1 MNQLHSTTRSRSAAL
16 RTIPSAHRAR
26 GPLRCAVAVL
36 SLHAACAPSDPADGR
51 DPGLAEQAAAIV
63 AAPAACTN
71 LALAAAVT
79 AQSTYPYESYSVAH
93 IHDGDRST
101 VLGAATSWVNAS
113 SYAANGALPNWVNVD
128 FGSAQ
133 TISEV
138 DLYTSA
144 GYEIK
149 DYDIQVPSGGTFTTV
164 ASVRGNRALQ
174 IATPITPV
182 VTSQLRILAIHGPDV
197 QPQYARINEL
207 EVLSC
212 ATAVATRISGT
223 VRNMQGSTLP
233 GITIEAGGA
242 TTTTDASGSYNL
254 TGLPYGQYTVHPSG
268 GGYTFGSAQYQIDKD
283 TVTLSAGSPNAG
295 LNITGY
301 NRNPIVYVHGWTD
314 NTNRFKPHPSS
325 ELTAAGYAAFYAEL
339 ETSLGW
345 TPPFATN
352 VSHVTSAISDAK
364 YQTGQS
370 KVILFGHS
378 MGGLVARTYLE
389 SSRYNNDVSQY
400 FSFGSPHLG
409 TPAIVNLACLPN
421 QPGVCE
427 MTPGGMALF
436 NLTHWK
442 RSGVDYHEVGGDAP
456 LWTTKNL
463 FCFKI
468 FGHKYCVSIPWP
480 DTTFRN
486 AKGWAMGVLIGGP
499 DDGLIG
505 TCSAIGQPGAGIDRF
520 VTQEVH
526 TDGLGDRS
534 YFEWGT
540 GVSQQA
546 YGNCVSKLLVNRT
559 ATTCGTR
566 GLVAWG
572 CVASGGFAPSLVARA
587 ASLTASQA
595 AASLTV
601 PDATSALSP
610 RAAPLSG
617 QITAGQI
624 ATRTVVVEGGG
635 TTFSLDV
642 SSGSAQLSLRDP
654 GGQVIDPAY
663 VASITGGAASDP
675 DAELTTAAPSDAVT
689 YDTSGGTARYY
700 FPNARPGTWTV
711 QVVGGADLPSGG
723 SPFTAEVSFDST
735 FAASFHPSASFV
747 APGSTASFSV
757 QLPSGAS
764 GAVTISV
771 TLPTGDVVP
780 LTASGSAGSYAASFA
795 VPSTPG
801 YARVNWSIVGQ
812 RSDGV
817 NFERGGYETVQITSP
832 ELTWGGVTAESTV
845 ARSNDASLAQSL
857 VLQARVNSTFAGAG
871 EIAADLVTASGT
883 AVAHVTQPI
892 NLAVGANT
900 VALAFSGD
908 EIYAAGLDGP
918 YTLTHLYIMDTRAAT
933 ILAASVTAAYTTAAY
948 KAAVFAPAHGAPS
961 VTTTGPYTMY
971 TGDTLAL
978 VASGTDPEGQA
989 LTYAWDLDSNGS
1001 YETAG
1006 QTVSYTA
1013 PASTLASTITVGVRA
1028 TDPNGNTATA
1038 QTTIDISPNR
1048 EVNLALQATASASST
1063 FSGYAASHVND
1074 NNTSTALGGA
1084 TSWAN
1089 ASETTSTGQHGLL
1102 PATLDLD
1109 LGATHTV
1116 THATLYTTDS
1126 YPIQDYD
1133 LEIWDGT
1140 GWNVLDRVRG
1150 NTQAVITHTFA
1161 PVTGSKVR
1169 VVGYT
1174 GPAFQTIFVRVN
1186 ELQVFGY

>member
-1 MNQLHSTTRSRSAAL
+1 MNQTSSARSTDL
-16 RTIPSAHRAR
+16 EPIPSAHRAR
-26 GPLRCAVAVL
+26 GSLRCAVALL
-36 SLHAACAPSDPADGR
+36 SLHAACATSDREDPALA
-51 DPGLAEQAAAIV
+51 DPAAAIV
-63 AAPAACTN
+63 LAPTACTN
-71 LALAAAVT
+71 LALAATVT
-79 AQSTYPYESYSVAH
+79 AQSTYPNEPYSVAH
-93 IHDGDRST
+93 VHDGARST
-101 VLGAATSWVNAS
+101 ALGAATSWVNAS

-128 FGSAQ
+128 FGSTQ

-144 GYEIK
+144 GYPIK
-149 DYDIQVPSGGTFTTV
+149 DYDIQVLSGGVFTTV
-164 ASVRGNRALQ
+164 ASVRGNLGLQ
-174 IATPITPV
+174 INTAITPV
-182 VTSQLRILAIHGPDV
+182 ATSQLRILTIHGPDV

-207 EVLSC
+207 EVVTC
-212 ATAVATRISGT
+212 ATAAATRISGT
-223 VRNMQGSTLP
+223 VSRYPSGVLA
-233 GITIEAGGA
+233 GITVEAGGV
-242 TTTTDASGSYNL
+242 TTTTTASGSYAL
-254 TGLPYGQYTVHPSG
+254 TGLPYGQYTVHASG
-268 GGYTFGSAQYQIDKD
+268 GGYTFGSAQYQIAHD
-283 TVTLSAGSPNAG
+283 TVTLSSGTPNAG
-295 LNITGY
+295 VNMTGY

-314 NTNRFKPHPSS
+314 NPARFKPHPSN
-325 ELTAAGYAAFYAEL
+325 ELINAGYAPFYATL
-339 ETSLGW
+339 ETSIGW

-352 VSHVTSAISDAK
+352 VSHVTSAITEAK
-364 YQTGQS
+364 DTTGQT
-370 KVILFGHS
+370 KVILFSHS

-400 FSFGSPHLG
+400 YSFGSPHLG

-427 MTPGGMALF
+427 MTPGGMTLF

-442 RSGVDYHEVGGDAP
+442 RSGVDYHEIGGDAP

-534 YFEWGT
+534 YFDWGS
-540 GVSQQA
+540 GVGQQA
-546 YGNCVSKLLVNRT
+546 YGNCVSKLLVTST

-572 CVASGGFAPSLVARA
+572 CVASGGLAPSLLART
-587 ASLTASQA
+587 ASLTASA
-595 AASLTV
+595 VATTLAV
-601 PDATSALSP
+601 PDATAALTP
-610 RAAPLSG
+610 RAAPQSG
-617 QITAGQI
+617 QITAGQT

-642 SSGSAQLSLRDP
+642 SSGSAALSLIDP
-654 GGQVIDPAY
+654 TGVVIDPAY
-663 VASITGGAASDP
+663 VASITGGSSSDP
-675 DAELTTAAPSDAVT
+675 DAELTTTAPSDAVT
-689 YDTSGGTARYY
+689 YDAAAGTARYY

-711 QVVGGADLPSGG
+711 KVVGNADLPADG

-735 FAASFHPSASFV
+735 FTASFHPSASFV
-747 APGSTASFSV
+747 APGSTASFSL
-757 QLPSGAS
+757 QLGSIAS
-764 GAVTISV
+764 AAVTISV
-771 TLPTGDVVP
+771 TLPTGTVVP
-780 LTASGSAGSYAASFA
+780 LAASGSAGSYTASFA

-817 NFERGGYETVQITSP
+817 SFERGGYETIQITSP
-832 ELTWGGVTAESTV
+832 ELTWGGVTAEATV
-845 ARSNDASLAQSL
+845 ARTNDASLAQSL
-857 VLQARVNSTFAGAG
+857 VLQARINSTFAGAG
-871 EIAADLVTASGT
+871 ELAADLVNASGT
-883 AVAHVTQPI
+883 AVAHVVQPT
-892 NLAVGANT
+892 NFAVGANT
-900 VALAFSGD
+900 VALSFSGD
-908 EIYAAGLDGP
+908 EIYASALDGP
-918 YTLTHLYIMDTRAAT
+918 YTLTHLYIMDTRAAA
-933 ILAASVTAAYTTAAY
+933 ILAAQVTSAYTTAAY
-948 KAAVFAPAHGAPS
+948 TAARFAPAHGAPT

-971 TGDTLAL
+971 TGDTLAV
-978 VASGTDPEGQA
+978 VAKGTDPEGQV
-989 LTYAWDLDSNGS
+989 LTYAWDLDNNGS
-1001 YETAG
+1001 YETTG

-1013 PASTLASTITVGVRA
+1013 PASTVASTTTISVRA

-1048 EVNLALQATASASST
+1048 EINLALGATASASST

-1074 NNTSTALGGA
+1074 NTTSTALGAA

-1089 ASETTSTGQHGLL
+1089 DSVTTTTGQHGLL

-1109 LGATHTV
+1109 FGATHTV
-1116 THATLYTTDS
+1116 THATLYTTAS

-1161 PVTGSKVR
+1161 PATGSKVR

-1174 GPAFQTIFVRVN
+1174 GPSFQTIFVRVN

>member
-1 MNQLHSTTRSRSAAL
+1 M
-16 RTIPSAHRAR
+16 PPAHRAR
-26 GPLRCAVAVL
+26 GYLRCAVAIL
-36 SLHAACAPSDPADGR
+36 ALHAGCTAR
-51 DPGLAEQAAAIV
+51 DPGDGKDPALDAQSSSIV
-63 AAPAACTN
+63 VRPAACSN
-71 LALAAAVT
+71 LALAATIT
-79 AQSTYPYESYSVAH
+79 AQSTYPNEGYSVAH

-101 VLGAATSWVNAS
+101 TLGGATSWANAS
-113 SYAANGALPNWVNVD
+113 TFAANGVLPNWVNVD

-133 TISEV
+133 TVSEI

-149 DYDIQVPSGGTFTTV
+149 DYDIQVLSGGAFTTV
-164 ASVRGNRALQ
+164 ASVRGNRALM
-174 IATPITPV
+174 IATPIATV
-182 VTSQLRILAIHGPDV
+182 VTSQVRILAIHGPDV
-197 QPQYARINEL
+197 QPQHARINEL
-207 EVLSC
+207 EVLNC
-212 ATAVATRISGT
+212 AAATTRISGN
-223 VRNMQGSTLP
+223 VHSFQGRNLP
-233 GITIEAGGA
+233 GIAIEAGGA
-242 TTTTDASGSYNL
+242 TTTTDANGNYSL
-254 TGLPYGQYTVHPSG
+254 LGLPYGQYTVHASG
-268 GGYTFGSAQYQIDKD
+268 GGYTFGSAQFQIDHD
-283 TVTLSAGSPNAG
+283 TVALSAGAPNAG
-295 LNITGY
+295 LNIVGY
-301 NRNPIVYVHGWTD
+301 NHNPVVYVHGWTD
-314 NTNRFKPHPSS
+314 DRSRFIPHPSS
-325 ELTAAGYAAFYAEL
+325 ELTTAGYAPFYADL
-339 ETSLGW
+339 ETSIAW
-345 TPPFATN
+345 TPPFETN
-352 VSHVTSAISDAK
+352 VSHVTGAISDAK

-370 KVILFGHS
+370 KVILFSHS

-389 SSRYNNDVSQY
+389 TSRYNNDVSQY

-409 TPAIVNLACLPN
+409 TPAIVSLACLPN

-427 MTPGGMALF
+427 MTSLGMTLF

-456 LWTTKNL
+456 LWTTKDL
-463 FCFKI
+463 FCFRF
-468 FGHKYCVSIPWP
+468 FGHHWCVSIPWP

-486 AKGWAMGVLIGGP
+486 AGGWAMGILIGGP

-505 TCSAIGQPGAGIDRF
+505 TCSAIGQPGTGIDRF

-526 TDGLGDRS
+526 TDGLGPRS
-534 YFEWGT
+534 YFDWGS

-546 YGNCVSKLLVNRT
+546 YANCVSKLLVTNT

-572 CVASGGFAPSLVARA
+572 CVASGGLFPSLFARSTSLAAPSVLA
-587 ASLTASQA
+587 
-595 AASLTV
+595 V
-601 PDATSALSP
+601 PDATSVLTP
-610 RAAPLSG
+610 RAAPQSG
-617 QITAGQI
+617 QITVGQA

-635 TTFSLDV
+635 TTFSLNV
-642 SSGSAQLSLRDP
+642 QSGSAALSLIDP
-654 GGQVIDPAY
+654 VGTVINPAY
-663 VASITGGAASDP
+663 VASVTGGTASDP
-675 DAELTTAAPSDAVT
+675 DAELTTTVPSDAVT
-689 YDTSGGTARYY
+689 YDSTAGTARYY

-711 QVVGGADLPSGG
+711 NLVGNSDLPSGG
-723 SPFTAEVSFDST
+723 SPFTAEVTFDST
-735 FAASFHPSASFV
+735 FTASFHPSAAFV
-747 APGSTASFSV
+747 APGSTASFSL
-757 QLPSGAS
+757 QLPSVAS
-764 GAVTISV
+764 AAVTISV
-771 TLPTGDVVP
+771 TLPTGAVVP
-780 LTASGSAGSYAASFA
+780 LTASGSAGSYTASFA

-801 YARVNWSIVGQ
+801 YARVSWSVVGQ
-812 RSDGV
+812 RGDGV
-817 NFERGGYETVQITSP
+817 SFERGGYDNLQITSP
-832 ELTWGGVTAESTV
+832 ELTWGGVGAEATV
-845 ARSNDASLAQSL
+845 ARSNDASLAQAL

-871 EIAADLVTASGT
+871 ELAADLVNASGA
-883 AVAHVTQPI
+883 AVAHVAQPI
-892 NLAVGANT
+892 NFAVGANT
-900 VALAFSGD
+900 IALSFTGD
-908 EIYAAGLDGP
+908 DIYASALDGP
-918 YTLTHLYIMDTRAAT
+918 YTLTNLYVMDTRVAT
-933 ILAASVTAAYTTAAY
+933 ILAASVTGAYTTAAY
-948 KAAVFAPAHGAPS
+948 KAALFAPAHGAPS
-961 VTTTGPYTMY
+961 VTTSGPYTMY

-978 VASGTDPEGQA
+978 AARGTDPESQA
-989 LTYAWDLDSNGS
+989 LMYAWDLDNNGS

-1013 PASTLASTITVGVRA
+1013 PASTQASTITVGVRA

-1074 NNTSTALGGA
+1074 NNPSTALGGA

-1089 ASETTSTGQHGLL
+1089 DSTFACTGSVCGQSGLL

-1109 LGATHTV
+1109 FGATHTL

-1174 GPAFQTIFVRVN
+1174 GPAFQTLFVRVN